1 MSGCSLVLTGDCT
14 PSVNGRVCY
23 DVQAK
28 DMDELLKELSEDPRR
43 DGTEAVRADTS
54 QMIYTRDVDPSPA
67 FTMPRQLHCECACL
81 FMCVWLCASMRIY
94 MGMCMYIF

>member
-1 MSGCSLVLTGDCT
+1 MSGGSLVLTGDRT

-23 DVQAK
+23 NVQAK

-54 QMIYTRDVDPSPA
+54 QMIYTHDVDPSPA

-81 FMCVWLCASMRIY
+81 LCACGCVRPCVY